1 MSLNS
6 FDSVPAFY
14 KAEFDID
21 TSEIMHFHK
30 QKQNCYTVLTLFPQ
44 NIALVPLKDFLIPH
58 TSLKTQLAKAV
69 LGDALIP
76 PSVGTYKYYLSAN

>member
-1 MSLNS
+1 MSLDS
-6 FDSVPAFY
+6 FESVPAFY

-58 TSLKTQLAKAV
+58 TSLKTQLDKVV
-69 LGDALIP
+69 LGDALI
-76 PSVGTYKYYLSAN
+76 LI